1 MPQSLAAIYVHLI
14 YETAEQVA
22 AMGRRSQSIP
32 DSDRTGIAVGALQG
46 GQCVPNGVEGPMFAL
61 LFHPVA
67 SSARTGSARIA
78 RGVDRANNFTI
89 RFTLTTSAVNN
100 TWTSTLGRPR

>member
-1 MPQSLAAIYVHLI
+1 MML
-14 YETAEQVA
+14 
-22 AMGRRSQSIP
+22 
-32 DSDRTGIAVGALQG
+32 
-46 GQCVPNGVEGPMFAL
+46 PNGVEGLLLPL

-67 SSARTGSARIA
+67 SSARTVSARIA
-78 RGVDRANNFTI
+78 GGADRANNFTI